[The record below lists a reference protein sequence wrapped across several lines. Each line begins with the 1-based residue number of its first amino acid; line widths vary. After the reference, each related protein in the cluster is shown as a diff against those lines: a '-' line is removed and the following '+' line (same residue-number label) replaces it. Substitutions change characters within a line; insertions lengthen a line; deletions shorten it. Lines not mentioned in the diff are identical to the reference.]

1 MPDPS
6 TIHHHPTQDADT
18 DSQEIPAYE
27 PARGEDEWLN
37 EPDQL
42 ELPSRPRRRLFG
54 VGAKRGPIALLG
66 ALLIAVG
73 FIAGVQVQKG
83 NASSSSSGTGAA
95 SFASG
100 FAALGK
106 RTSGTRTNSGA
117 GSTTGATDAAGGTP
131 GAAGGGNQP
140 TSGTVA
146 YLEGNTLY
154 VTNSEGNTVKV
165 TTSTTTTVTKTVKTK
180 VKRIFPGETV
190 TVTGTTGASGTVNA
204 ESISVGSS
212 SSGLSLFG
220 GSPTNTSTSGGTG
233 STSGAA
239 PPFGAG

>member
-1 MPDPS
+1 MPDPQS
-6 TIHHHPTQDADT
+6 TIDHGPTHDAVT
-18 DSQEIPAYE
+18 ESHEIPAYE
-27 PARGEDEWLN
+27 PAPGEDEWLQ

-42 ELPSRPRRRLFG
+42 ELPQRPRRRLFG
-54 VGAKRGPIALLG
+54 VGANRGPIALMG
-66 ALLIAVG
+66 ALLIAAG

-83 NASSSSSGTGAA
+83 NASASSSGTGAA
-95 SFASG
+95 SFASR

-106 RTSGTRTNSGA
+106 GTSSTGTRLGA
-117 GSTTGATDAAGGTP
+117 GSTTGTTSAAP
-131 GAAGGGNQP
+131 GAAGGDSQP
-140 TSGTVA
+140 TTGTVA

-165 TTSTTTTVTKTVKTK
+165 DTSTITTVTKTVKAK
-180 VKRIFPGETV
+180 VKGIFPGETV
-190 TVTGTTGASGTVNA
+190 TVTGSPGAGGAVKA

-220 GSPTNTSTSGGTG
+220 GSPPSTSTGGGTS

>member
-1 MPDPS
+1 MPDPQS
-6 TIHHHPTQDADT
+6 TIRQSPTQDSAT
-18 DSQEIPAYE
+18 EPQEISGYE
-27 PARGEDEWLN
+27 PTAGEDEWLQ

-42 ELPSRPRRRLFG
+42 ELPTRPRRRLFG
-54 VGAKRGPIALLG
+54 VGASRGPIVLLG
-66 ALLIAVG
+66 ALLIAAG

-83 NASSSSSGTGAA
+83 NASSSSSGAGAA
-95 SFASG
+95 SFASR

-106 RTSGTRTNSGA
+106 GTSSTGTRSGT
-117 GSTTGATDAAGGTP
+117 GSATGAAGATP
-131 GAAGGGNQP
+131 GAAGSGSQP

-165 TTSTTTTVTKTVKTK
+165 TTSTTTAVTKTVKTK

-190 TVTGTTGASGTVNA
+190 TVTGATSAGGTVKA

-220 GSPTNTSTSGGTG
+220 GAPTSTSTGAVTSSSGGT
-233 STSGAA
+233 A